1 MRKNVHVSYTWYKS
15 LIKGFFDCQ
24 VWKISG
30 NTFMK
35 SRISTEMTCQKLGK
49 LLSILLQW
57 LVKIILYKISSNV
70 LEPKSYFSEVCN
82 VFIKF
87 SGPSESGDHSYCA
100 LVGPGTNFY
109 LGQKL
114 YSAKLLP
121 MNSKVFSPIVK
132 LKHYYLKK
140 HLNRST
146 NKWPISDN
154 KTYKKY
160 K

>member
-1 MRKNVHVSYTWYKS
+1 MRKKNVHVSYTWYKS
-15 LIKGFFDCQ
+15 LIKGFSDCQ
-24 VWKISG
+24 VLKISG

-109 LGQKL
+109 LGQRL
-114 YSAKLLP
+114 YSDKLLP
-121 MNSKVFSPIVK
+121 MNLRYFHQ
-132 LKHYYLKK
+132 L
-140 HLNRST
+140 
-146 NKWPISDN
+146 
-154 KTYKKY
+154 
-160 K
+160 